1 MNSFVLHM
9 DGALAGWGTS
19 AATSRYRDTADYPQ
33 KSHIVGILSAALGYG
48 VGDPRIKQLSD
59 KIDTKILY
67 DYSDKGEI
75 QPDYNTANG
84 DPSDYYDLDGM
95 PEKIQQVDANGGV
108 KKTAS
113 VAIKWYRSNPR
124 YNIRISSNDEELI
137 EDLIYAVNHPYY
149 PLYLGRKCCS
159 GDIHVISSDEELSY
173 QKNEIFNKK
182 ETRAFLHG
190 LR

>member
-19 AATSRYRDTADYPQ
+19 AATSSDKDTADYPQ

-59 KIDTKILY
+59 KIEMKILY
-67 DYSDKGEI
+67 DYSDKGEL
-75 QPDYNTANG
+75 QPDFNPVGG
-84 DPSDYYDLDGM
+84 DPSDYYDLNGM
-95 PEKIQQVDANGGV
+95 PEKIWQRDADGKV
-108 KKTAS
+108 KKDAS
-113 VAIKWYRSNPR
+113 LVTKWYRANSR
-124 YNIRISSNDEELI
+124 YNVKISSNDEELI

-149 PLYLGRKCCS
+149 PMYLGRKCCS

-173 QKNEIFNKK
+173 QKNEVFNRK

-190 LR
+190 LG